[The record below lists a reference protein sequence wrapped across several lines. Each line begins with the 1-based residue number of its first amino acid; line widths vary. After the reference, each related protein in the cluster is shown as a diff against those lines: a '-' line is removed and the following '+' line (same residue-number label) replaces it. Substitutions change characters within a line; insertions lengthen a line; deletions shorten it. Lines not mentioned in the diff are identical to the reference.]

1 MAYLRCLVEMPT
13 QFSAYYDDGN
23 IESRTALKKDRENLL
38 GRFPGS
44 QAGFSVH
51 NVKGLNSHDQ

>member
-1 MAYLRCLVEMPT
+1 MAYLCCLVEMPT

-23 IESRTALKKDRENLL
+23 TESRALKKDRENLL